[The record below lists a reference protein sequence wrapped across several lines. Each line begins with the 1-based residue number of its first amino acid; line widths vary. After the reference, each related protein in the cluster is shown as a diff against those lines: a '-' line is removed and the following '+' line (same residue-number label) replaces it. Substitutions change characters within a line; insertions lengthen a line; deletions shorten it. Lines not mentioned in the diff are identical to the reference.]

1 MRLGRILPIVA
12 AVMVAFA
19 IGCSSNKA
27 STPDIKDRVAKALGD
42 AGFKDL
48 NVTSDNDKQLVTIKG
63 DVKTQE
69 EKERAEDVAKGAAGA
84 WVVANEI
91 GVRPEGVESAAR
103 KIDSNVDSAIEKD
116 FKAVLIANRLDDQHI
131 RYDAKNGVLTL
142 KGDVDTSAQ
151 RESAEKLAATVPNV
165 QQVVNELD
173 VKGAK
178 RRHKAAG
185 E

>member
-1 MRLGRILPIVA
+1 MRLGRFLPIVA
-12 AVMVAFA
+12 AVMLAFA

-91 GVRPEGVESAAR
+91 GVRPEGVIPMWTAPL
-103 KIDSNVDSAIEKD
+103 KK
-116 FKAVLIANRLDDQHI
+116 
-131 RYDAKNGVLTL
+131 TL
-142 KGDVDTSAQ
+142 KPSLLQTGLTINTSGTTQ
-151 RESAEKLAATVPNV
+151 RMGCS
-165 QQVVNELD
+165 
-173 VKGAK
+173 
-178 RRHKAAG
+178 R
-185 E
+185 